1 MEEALDKNVLIE
13 QLRSLKEEKIEK
25 QVQSEALDR
34 EIEEREKI
42 QNTKE
47 NGEER

>member
-25 QVQSEALDR
+25 QGQLEALNM
-34 EIEEREKI
+34 EIEEIEKI

>member
-1 MEEALDKNVLIE
+1 MEEALDKSVLIE
-13 QLRSLKEEKIEK
+13 QLKSLKEEKIEK
-25 QVQSEALDR
+25 QAQSAALDR
-34 EIEEREKI
+34 EREEREKI

>member
-25 QVQSEALDR
+25 QEQLEVLNSEIGNL
-34 EIEEREKI
+34 E
-42 QNTKE
+42 NTKE